1 MTFGTDFADLA
12 VAEITNG
19 ELWTHSATFTY
30 GPRRTRTNKW
40 EKAADATPV
49 DPQTLQVAAFP
60 VQKALEEG
68 GVKRAMWEIY
78 VPAASIT
85 VRPTEEDTVTLD
97 GLRCEIVDVNP
108 LGANE
113 TIAVYVIMA
122 LR

>member
-1 MTFGTDFADLA
+1 MTLGTDFAELA
-12 VAEITNG
+12 VEKITNG

-30 GPRRTRTNKW
+30 GPRRVKANPW
-40 EKAADATPV
+40 EEATDGTAI

-60 VQKALEEG
+60 VEKALEEG

-78 VPAASIT
+78 VPATTIT

-97 GLRCEIVDVNP
+97 GLRCEILSCTP
-108 LGANE
+108 IGANG
-113 TIAVYVIMA
+113 TNAVYQIMA